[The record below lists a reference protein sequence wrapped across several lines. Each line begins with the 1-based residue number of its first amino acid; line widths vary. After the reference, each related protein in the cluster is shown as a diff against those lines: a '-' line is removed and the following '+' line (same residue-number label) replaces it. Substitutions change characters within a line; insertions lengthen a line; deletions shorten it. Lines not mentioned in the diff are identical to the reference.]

1 MTFLHFS
8 CCCSSLYSLS
18 MIFSYVILLAK
29 SRDHFFILFLLLS
42 VKSVFEFSTFLQVLI
57 SFCYRRCVKYIIR
70 SVSISVS
77 QVCLVY
83 NQISFYLSVPGRCAW
98 FIIRSVSISV
108 PQVCLVYNQ
117 ISFYLSVPSVTGL

>member
-1 MTFLHFS
+1 MTFLNFS

-18 MIFSYVILLAK
+18 MIFSYVILSAK

-42 VKSVFEFSTFLQVLI
+42 VQSVFEFSTFLQVLI

-108 PQVCLVYNQ
+108 SQVCLVYNQ
-117 ISFYLSVPSVTGL
+117 ISFYLSVPGVTGL